1 MGKLAGKLSCRAYL
15 PPGAN
20 VSWARNAVRADLERS
35 LKTRLMMHTESLL
48 GAEDEEQE
56 DKVVHE
62 PPRRLFVALPETSVT
77 VADYL
82 FPGEGVEDCLANIKE
97 IFGVEVE
104 EDQIEDDLEI
114 VASPR
119 ESRPV
124 AGGNPSKSGA
134 RRIPMVGYALYAALA
149 AAVSAGVAYMSLGG
163 GEEGEDA

>member
-1 MGKLAGKLSCRAYL
+1 MFYY
-15 PPGAN
+15 
-20 VSWARNAVRADLERS
+20 
-35 LKTRLMMHTESLL
+35 
-48 GAEDEEQE
+48 Q
-56 DKVVHE
+56 VVHE
-62 PPRRLFVALPETSVT
+62 PPRRLFVSLPETSLT

-119 ESRPV
+119 ESRPAAGS
-124 AGGNPSKSGA
+124 AGGQNKAAGG

-149 AAVSAGVAYMSLGG
+149 AAVTGIAYMNLGGG
-163 GEEGEDA
+163 GEEGEEA

>member
-1 MGKLAGKLSCRAYL
+1 MF
-15 PPGAN
+15 
-20 VSWARNAVRADLERS
+20 VS
-35 LKTRLMMHTESLL
+35 
-48 GAEDEEQE
+48 
-56 DKVVHE
+56 
-62 PPRRLFVALPETSVT
+62 LPETSLT

-119 ESRPV
+119 ESRP
-124 AGGNPSKSGA
+124 AGSAGQNKAGGA

-149 AAVSAGVAYMSLGG
+149 AAVSTGIAYMSLGG
-163 GEEGEDA
+163 GEEGEEA